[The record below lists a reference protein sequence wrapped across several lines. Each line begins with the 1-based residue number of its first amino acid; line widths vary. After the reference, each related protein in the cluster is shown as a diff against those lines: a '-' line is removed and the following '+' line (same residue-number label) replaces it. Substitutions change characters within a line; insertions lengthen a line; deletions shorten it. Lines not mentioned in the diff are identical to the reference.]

1 MTIDKQKE
9 NLRKVLINKRKDL
22 KKNDINSFINIK
34 KNIIK
39 IREFNEAKVIASFI
53 SIKTEISTKYLND
66 FIISLGKTICLPVIL
81 SNNDYLIFRIY
92 DKSNKLKIGK
102 FGIPEPDETKKELMP
117 DIILTPCLAFDL
129 DGYRLGYG
137 GGYYDKTFS
146 KLLKISHNFISI
158 AIAYDDQKI
167 EQVYH
172 NEYDKKINYILT
184 EKQLYTPK

>member
-22 KKNDINSFINIK
+22 KKNDINSFINLK

-167 EQVYH
+167 DQVYH

>member
-22 KKNDINSFINIK
+22 KKNDINSFINLK
-34 KNIIK
+34 KNIVK

-158 AIAYDDQKI
+158 AIAYDDQKTD
-167 EQVYH
+167 QVYH

>member
-1 MTIDKQKE
+1 MKQ
-9 NLRKVLINKRKDL
+9 
-22 KKNDINSFINIK
+22 
-34 KNIIK
+34 
-39 IREFNEAKVIASFI
+39 
-53 SIKTEISTKYLND
+53 
-66 FIISLGKTICLPVIL
+66 
-81 SNNDYLIFRIY
+81 
-92 DKSNKLKIGK
+92 
-102 FGIPEPDETKKELMP
+102 KKELMP

-167 EQVYH
+167 DQVYH